1 MWHVRSEIAPA
12 ILLTVDFG
20 GWYMEDAKDM
30 ENHEGPVDVI
40 QHRQVSLL
48 KDVIVPYTHLLP
60 PLHLLNDHDR
70 NTLAYFKGARHRHRV
85 RGSSIQLHLTQI

>member
-1 MWHVRSEIAPA
+1 
-12 ILLTVDFG
+12 
-20 GWYMEDAKDM
+20 MEDAKDM
-30 ENHEGPVDVI
+30 DNHHEGPIDVI

-60 PLHLLNDHDR
+60 PLHLSSDRDR

-85 RGSSIQLHLTQI
+85 SRIQQFHCNFGSSIYLRMHQNLTKKFVA